1 MHSFIGL
8 ASVKQ
13 ATIAIVAP
21 GIAEALIATAF
32 GLFAAIP
39 ATMAYNRLVSQVEG
53 IANKYTAFIEELF
66 VILQRQK

>member
-1 MHSFIGL
+1 
-8 ASVKQ
+8 
-13 ATIAIVAP
+13 
-21 GIAEALIATAF
+21 LIATAF